1 MTKQAPSLQN
11 TPPGTKIANGASLS
25 TTPSTGGV
33 YACYAPPPTDLVPEP
48 MTGNLVPRR
57 YRGWDHMN
65 CPHPTPPPPGW
76 HHCTGENGCP
86 ILLQAGHRYCR
97 THADLI
103 HDLSPADR
111 ARPQMALAAKR
122 GHINWGR
129 P

>member
-1 MTKQAPSLQN
+1 MTLQVSPMYAKIRRR
-11 TPPGTKIANGASLS
+11 TQSVQPPAEIAGQC
-25 TTPSTGGV
+25 V
-33 YACYAPPPTDLVPEP
+33 APPPTDLVPEP
-48 MTGNLVPRR
+48 LTGNPVPRG

-76 HHCTGENGCP
+76 HHCPGENGCP

-103 HDLSPADR
+103 HDHSPADR